1 MQFKAPDPAG
11 HCQHEPNTTLSS
23 IAGRG
28 TASGCVSVPVPCPAL
43 PCPALSVLG
52 MGYYSIFLTRA
63 YYCTYIILSF
73 TSITCRLLR
82 AIPRR
87 RGNAAGLPRLRVVS
101 ARADPPEPFSRILV
115 QLQSRSSFVA
125 ADTCILEPGLNPI
138 CHQWTCINHHH
149 GRLCCGIAVF
159 FFLLPLSFRPSPA
172 TLLLIP
178 SWFIYSPLGNFPFRR
193 LCSSPMIMML
203 SRLLT
208 QGDLIRSNATH
219 TSMYPYIHLFTAC
232 GIRLRRI

>member
-1 MQFKAPDPAG
+1 
-11 HCQHEPNTTLSS
+11 
-23 IAGRG
+23 
-28 TASGCVSVPVPCPAL
+28 
-43 PCPALSVLG
+43 

-219 TSMYPYIHLFTAC
+219 TNPGFSKASRPTTHGSVVAQLIPTWKREAHVAAC
-232 GIRLRRI
+232 TRFGPLSSELSS